1 MGRIKDMILKDTVE
15 EEAKPLE
22 KRYKRKIVSRKEKA
36 GELEKSFAEQT
47 RRNLEKMQKTPNR
60 PKAMAYF
67 DAIISG
73 QRMKELE
80 SDERKIIGHVCIM
93 TPQELIIAA
102 GAVPVRLCS
111 GFFDTADLAEDV
123 LPRDICPIVKSTFG
137 FKLLESQ
144 YFKNCDA
151 VVIPATCD
159 AKKKLGEILADY
171 MPVFT
176 LDVPTAKD
184 RKKAKKFW
192 LSEIKEFKKSLEK
205 FLGKKIGKKEIKE
218 AINLLYERTKTFRRL
233 YELRKAKP
241 SVITEKDATLV
252 VNTSFFDDPAR
263 WIQKTNEL
271 CDELEGN
278 IRNGLNVADPNAPR
292 ILLTGSPIIW
302 PNYKILDIAEDSG
315 LNIVIDQ
322 LCSGTEYLYEPVEV
336 DEHTH
341 EDMLSAIAER
351 YLLPS
356 VCPVFLTA
364 DDRNDRILEMV
375 EQFKVEG
382 VLYHI
387 LRLCQLFDIESE
399 GIRYALEEKEIPMLK
414 ISTEY
419 SHEDVEQLRT
429 RIEAFREML
438 TARREQ
444 A

>member
-1 MGRIKDMILKDTVE
+1 M
-15 EEAKPLE
+15 
-22 KRYKRKIVSRKEKA
+22 
-36 GELEKSFAEQT
+36 
-47 RRNLEKMQKTPNR
+47 
-60 PKAMAYF
+60 
-67 DAIISG
+67 
-73 QRMKELE
+73 
-80 SDERKIIGHVCIM
+80 
-93 TPQELIIAA
+93 
-102 GAVPVRLCS
+102 
-111 GFFDTADLAEDV
+111 
-123 LPRDICPIVKSTFG
+123 
-137 FKLLESQ
+137 
-144 YFKNCDA
+144 
-151 VVIPATCD
+151 
-159 AKKKLGEILADY
+159 
-171 MPVFT
+171 
-176 LDVPTAKD
+176 
-184 RKKAKKFW
+184 
-192 LSEIKEFKKSLEK
+192 
-205 FLGKKIGKKEIKE
+205 
-218 AINLLYERTKTFRRL
+218 
-233 YELRKAKP
+233 
-241 SVITEKDATLV
+241 
-252 VNTSFFDDPAR
+252 
-263 WIQKTNEL
+263 
-271 CDELEGN
+271 
-278 IRNGLNVADPNAPR
+278 NVADPNAPR